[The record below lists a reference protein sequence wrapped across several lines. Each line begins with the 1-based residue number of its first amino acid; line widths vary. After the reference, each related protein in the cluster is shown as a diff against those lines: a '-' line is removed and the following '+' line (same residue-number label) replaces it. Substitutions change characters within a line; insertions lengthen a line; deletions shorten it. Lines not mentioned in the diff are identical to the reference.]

1 MITAS
6 LPMFTMRTFTEELPY
21 TYTVMT
27 IETNM
32 KEDGKPLTHY
42 QVNISDTSGS
52 NYTLTGYSTQ
62 HHMDA
67 FTHAKRRARKY
78 IDKLF
83 G

>member
-6 LPMFTMRTFTEELPY
+6 IPLFTMRTFMDELPY
-21 TYTVMT
+21 TYTVMA

-32 KEDGKPLTHY
+32 KEDGTPLTYY
-42 QVNISDTSGS
+42 QVNITDGHGS
-52 NYTLTGYSTQ
+52 EYTLTGYSKQT
-62 HHMDA
+62 HMDA
-67 FTHAKRRARKY
+67 FAQAKRRARRH

>member
-52 NYTLTGYSTQ
+52 NYTLTGYSKQT
-62 HHMDA
+62 HMDA
-67 FTHAKRRARKY
+67 FAQAKRRARRH